1 MITDQILKHVQAAH
15 VELSK
20 AVDGLVQSGF
30 ADPTKGILCGDL
42 TRLRRRVGDLALRLE
57 LNLTPVTVSARP
69 PERLEP
75 LSQTLENATT
85 RAALRRAANYVQKY
99 GGISPAGTGWDTAAY
114 EADTKRR
121 ELDRDLYI
129 KTLHREIARLQ
140 R

>member
-1 MITDQILKHVQAAH
+1 MTTEQILKHVQAAH

-20 AVDGLVQSGF
+20 AVDGLVRSGGI
-30 ADPTKGILCGDL
+30 DPTKRILHHDL
-42 TRLRRRVGDLALRLE
+42 LRLQRHTGDMVTRFE
-57 LNLTPVTVSARP
+57 LSLIPAIAPARP

-75 LSQTLENATT
+75 LSETIENATT
-85 RAALRRAANYVQKY
+85 RAALRRAANYVQQY

-114 EADTKRR
+114 KADTKVR